1 MERLLALVEKMN
13 AEYTAFKAEN
23 DRRLKEIES
32 KGRSDPLTEEKINK
46 HSAALGELQAQI
58 DKLTMQLQRKGS
70 GAGGDQ
76 PDAAAKAHSKAF
88 DRFLRTGDVNALREL
103 NVQGAAVSVGSDTE
117 GGYLVPGQM
126 DSVIEKYERDMTPMR
141 QYARV
146 ITVANEHYEK
156 LVKQGEAS
164 SGWVGEQEAR
174 PDTNAPTWA
183 LLTPFFGEIYA
194 KPKVTQKAL
203 DDAGIN
209 LEAELGEDVGVE
221 FAEKENTAYT
231 TGDGVKKPKGLLA
244 YTMSTQADGTR
255 PLGQIQKLHSG
266 SAGNFVADKLIDL
279 VYLLH
284 EGYLANAAWMMNRS
298 SLGAIRKLKDGQNNY
313 LWQPSL
319 VPGVPE
325 MLLGY
330 PIRLNSGVAA
340 PAVDALAA
348 TFGDLRRAYQVVD
361 VRGVRMLRDPY
372 TDKPFVVFYSTK
384 RTGGFVVN
392 DRAVKVYALSA

>member
-1 MERLLALVEKMN
+1 MEQLKALVEKMN
-13 AEYTAFKAEN
+13 SEWLAFQTEN
-23 DRRLKEIES
+23 NRRLKEVEA
-32 KGRSDPLTEEKINK
+32 KGRADPLTEEKIEK
-46 HSAALGELQAQI
+46 HSKALGELQAQI
-58 DKLTMQLQRKGS
+58 DDLTVKLQRKG
-70 GAGGDQ
+70 AGGGEQ
-76 PDAAAKAHSKAF
+76 PDAAAKAHSKAY
-88 DRFLRTGDVNALREL
+88 DKFLRTGEVGALREL
-103 NVQGAAVSVGSDTE
+103 KAAAVSVGSDAE
-117 GGYLVPGQM
+117 GGWLVPGQM

-146 ITVANEHYEK
+146 ITVLNEHYEK

-231 TGDGVKKPKGLLA
+231 TGDGVKKPKGLLG
-244 YTMSTQADGTR
+244 YTMSLLADGSR
-255 PLGQIQKLHSG
+255 ALGQIQKLHSG
-266 SAGNFVADKLIDL
+266 SAGNFVADKLIAL

-330 PIRLNSGVAA
+330 PIRLNSGVPA
-340 PAVDALAA
+340 PAADALAA
-348 TFGDLRRAYQVVD
+348 TFGDLRRAYQIVD

-392 DRAVKVYALSA
+392 DRAVKVFALSA